1 MNFEKF
7 IYKKIS
13 LWILILTIL
22 ISILFSIFFG
32 SMVLRSNS
40 AKSIARIPDNI
51 KKLLVKSDD
60 DFIGGDKNNFKNKT
74 GLNKNNNFKNSLTGF
89 ILLSKYDHDERRSYV
104 ELINIKSGN
113 VIHTWKPDIKK
124 INSLSNLPK
133 NFINVERDNSP
144 NRYRMFHPYLDL
156 DGSLIT
162 HSESPL
168 IKIDLCSKLEWHV
181 DGGFHHSNEKDHE
194 GNIWVPAWSFPVKTK
209 GVNLD
214 INENDLSQNMNFFH
228 DDELVKLSSDGKVL
242 FRKTVISI
250 LKENNLENLIFP
262 IGQNKDPLHLNDIE
276 PVISNSDY
284 WKKGDVFVSLRNI
297 SMVFLYRPSNNKVLW
312 YRQGPWV
319 FQHDV
324 DVISDS
330 KISVFDN
337 NLDNF
342 TKSRVDGASS
352 IVIFDFEKNDISRPY
367 DKAFLKNDIFTM
379 TGGLHRILENGDVF
393 VEATDSGRLVRID
406 KMGNIKWEYI
416 NRASNNNIYLLNWSR
431 YYKSLNENI
440 LKKIKNKNCD

>member
-60 DFIGGDKNNFKNKT
+60 DFIGGNKNNFKNKT

-104 ELINIKSGN
+104 ELINIKSGK
-113 VIHTWKPDIKK
+113 VIHTWKPDFKE

-133 NFINVERDNSP
+133 NFINIERDNSP

-156 DGSLIT
+156 NGSLIT

-194 GNIWVPAWSFPVKTK
+194 GNIWVPAWSFPAKTK

-214 INENDLSQNMNFFH
+214 INENDFSKNMNFFH

-250 LKENNLENLIFP
+250 LKQNNLENLIFP

-297 SMVFLYRPSNNKVLW
+297 SMVFLYRPSNNKVK
-312 YRQGPWV
+312 RC
-319 FQHDV
+319 
-324 DVISDS
+324 
-330 KISVFDN
+330 
-337 NLDNF
+337 
-342 TKSRVDGASS
+342 
-352 IVIFDFEKNDISRPY
+352 IVR
-367 DKAFLKNDIFTM
+367 
-379 TGGLHRILENGDVF
+379 
-393 VEATDSGRLVRID
+393 
-406 KMGNIKWEYI
+406 
-416 NRASNNNIYLLNWSR
+416 
-431 YYKSLNENI
+431 
-440 LKKIKNKNCD
+440 

>member
-1 MNFEKF
+1 MNFEKL

-13 LWILILTIL
+13 MWILLLTIV

-32 SMVLRSNS
+32 SLVLRSNS
-40 AKSIARIPDNI
+40 AKSIARIPDNVKQLFI
-51 KKLLVKSDD
+51 KSDD
-60 DFIGGDKNNFKNKT
+60 DFIAGYKNNFSNRSE
-74 GLNKNNNFKNSLTGF
+74 LNKNNKFKNSSTGY
-89 ILLSKYDHDERRSYV
+89 ILLSKYDHDKRRSYV
-104 ELINIKSGN
+104 ELIDIEKGKI
-113 VIHTWKPDIKK
+113 IHTWKPEFKK

-168 IKIDLCSKLEWHV
+168 IKIDLCSKLVWHV

-194 GNIWVPAWSFPVKTK
+194 GNIWVPAWSFPAKTK

-214 INENDLSQNMNFFH
+214 INENDISKNMNFFH
-228 DDELVKLSSDGKVL
+228 DDELVKLSSDGNVL

-262 IGQNKDPLHLNDIE
+262 IGQNKDPLHLNDIQ
-276 PVISNSDY
+276 PVLTNTDY
-284 WKKGDVFVSLRNI
+284 WKRGDVFVSLRNI
-297 SMVFLYRPSNNKVLW
+297 SMVFLYRPSENKVLW
-312 YRQGPWV
+312 HKQGPWV

-324 DVISDS
+324 DVISNS
-330 KISVFDN
+330 KISIFDN

-352 IVIFDFEKNDISRPY
+352 IVIFDFKKNEVSRPY
-367 DKAFLKNDIFTM
+367 DKAFLKNEIYTM
-379 TGGLHRILENGDVF
+379 TGGLHTILENEDVF
-393 VEATDSGRLVRID
+393 VEATDSGRLIRLD
-406 KMGNIKWEYI
+406 KKGNVKWEYI

-431 YYKSLNENI
+431 YYNSLDENF
-440 LKKIKNKNCD
+440 LKKIKNKSCD